1 MKLRNPTGRPN
12 DFPTKMGGR
21 KTSSCCRIC
30 MCVLECAG
38 CPADSVPKNKPE
50 TQFIKELYDP
60 QLRELKFHI
69 HYQNDAFL
77 TTVYLY

>member
-21 KTSSCCRIC
+21 KTSVPVESV
-30 MCVLECAG
+30 CVFWSVQAT
-38 CPADSVPKNKPE
+38 VPKNRPE
-50 TQFIKELYDP
+50 TQFIKELCDP

-69 HYQNDAFL
+69 HYPNDAFL
-77 TTVYLY
+77 TTVYLD